1 MYNPKRYLTNCWYN
15 YRSFNFIFSNNS
27 CNFFIS
33 WWYWCNEYNACFSNR
48 KDKRN
53 RFKKSD
59 RARKIDILTQFLIEA
74 IILCATGGFLGTM
87 IGVGGLIVIGTF
99 SSLAP
104 PISPFIIIISV
115 SISSGIGLL
124 SGVFPAIK
132 AAKLDPIVALRSD

>member
-1 MYNPKRYLTNCWYN
+1 MPLLKIGLRYQFFLL
-15 YRSFNFIFSNNS
+15 RSLSLIERTKE
-27 CNFFIS
+27 IGL
-33 WWYWCNEYNACFSNR
+33 R
-48 KDKRN
+48 KAIG
-53 RFKKSD
+53 
-59 RARKIDILTQFLIEA
+59 ARKIDILTQFLIEA